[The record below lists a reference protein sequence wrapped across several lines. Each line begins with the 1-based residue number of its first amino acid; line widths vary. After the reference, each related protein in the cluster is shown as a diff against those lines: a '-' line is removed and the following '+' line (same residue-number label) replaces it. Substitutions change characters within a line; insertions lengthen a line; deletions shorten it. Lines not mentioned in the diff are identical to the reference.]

1 MKLRIDGTV
10 GKQEILE
17 AVAQLLNSLEDAG
30 VDEFRAV
37 NFYITPMRGGLNVKP
52 LVNGEEADI
61 LHKSTQK
68 HLVAPANTNGESIS
82 KRITGV
88 NPEEINLTRRY
99 NSESIRI
106 ELRRPKSSNT
116 KKNQERKKRRE
127 KEVADRSERQ
137 ALLELKRKSQRE
149 IRLKRKDVESKCI
162 KSLKQLLQLTNDQY
176 ITNLSSTGW
185 LSTRKGIEQ
194 YTSTVNTDTAF
205 RITMKRG
212 KGEKGKVYLFDEES
226 KLLFESA

>member
-37 NFYITPMRGGLNVKP
+37 NFYVTPMRDGLNVKP

-68 HLVAPANTNGESIS
+68 HLVASTNTNGESTS
-82 KRITGV
+82 KRVTGV
-88 NPEEINLTRRY
+88 NPEDINISRRY
-99 NSESIRI
+99 NTEAIKI
-106 ELRRPKSSNT
+106 KLKKPKSPT
-116 KKNQERKKRRE
+116 AKKNQDRKKRRE

-137 ALLELKRKSQRE
+137 ARLELKRKSQRE
-149 IRLKRKDVESKCI
+149 IRLKRKDIESQSI
-162 KSLKQLLQLTNDQY
+162 KNLKELLQLTNDQY
-176 ITNLSSTGW
+176 ISNLSSTGW
-185 LSTRKGIEQ
+185 LSTRRGVEQ
-194 YTSTVNTDTAF
+194 YTTTVDTDTAF